1 MPTIEN
7 FATVS
12 YTSSGISE
20 TKISNLAEVE
30 LGSSI
35 GFTKST
41 VGQSYTEGSTITY
54 ILTISNTSLAA
65 ITNVNITDD
74 LGTVACEENEIT
86 PLTFNSPAVLLIN
99 GEDRTELLGVDSSL
113 PQRVIFTIDS
123 LPANSVA
130 NIIYTATVNE
140 YASLEADSY
149 IENTAELTSDSQ
161 CANSSASAIINV
173 ISAANVSVFKQMSP
187 NPVVCGGTITYTIR
201 IYNYG
206 NVEAENVVLTDTF
219 NPAPAN
225 ITVSRDGTVLIGT
238 DYTYID
244 GTLTIPATGSVNVT
258 VPAATFVRDPETC
271 VVSVDPGVVE
281 YVIRGTI

>member
-20 TKISNLAEVE
+20 TKTSNVAEVE
-30 LGSSI
+30 LESSV

-41 VGQSYTEGSTITY
+41 VGQTYTEGSTVTY
-54 ILTISNTSLAA
+54 ILTISNTSESAL
-65 ITNVNITDD
+65 TNVSVTDD
-74 LGTVACEENEIT
+74 LGSIACEENEIT
-86 PLTFNSPAVLLIN
+86 PLTFNAEAVLLIN

-123 LPANSVA
+123 LPSNSVA
-130 NIIYTATVNE
+130 NIIYTVTVNE
-140 YASLEADSY
+140 YAPLEAESF
-149 IENTAELTSDSQ
+149 IENTAELTSDSA
-161 CANSSASAIINV
+161 CADSVASATINV
-173 ISAANVSVFKQMSP
+173 LEAANVSVFKQMCP

-206 NVEAENVVLTDTF
+206 NVEAENVVLSDTF
-219 NPAPAN
+219 NPAPTN

-244 GTLTIPATGSVNVT
+244 GTLRVPATDSVNIT

-271 VVSVDPGVVE
+271 IVSVEPGVVE